1 MASLSFSIVYTEWQI
16 PTLIH
21 TWKWLIFYFICCYYS
36 FPLSFTSNT
45 RQFLGCMMTVQ
56 YMGVYWCILLYY
68 TKTSKKHKIAQHHN
82 ARDVTSYP
90 LEQELARC
98 SRTERV
104 VEHRHKIL
112 SKIFLEDQIFRTQCN
127 SSAEIL
133 LKILID

>member
-104 VEHRHKIL
+104 PSTDTKFSQKFSSRTK
-112 SKIFLEDQIFRTQCN
+112 FLEHNAIRVPRSF
-127 SSAEIL
+127 
-133 LKILID
+133 